1 MTGVC
6 DLHTVASMKPSLFS
20 LIRFFAANW
29 KTFLT
34 ILTVAMDAVLEQNSK
49 RSKNGT
55 KREAA
60 FDLVR
65 EVVPDKIG
73 NNWVNLGIELA
84 LALLRSRGV
93 IPA

>member
-1 MTGVC
+1 
-6 DLHTVASMKPSLFS
+6 MKPSLFS
-20 LIRFFAANW
+20 IIRFFTANW

-34 ILTVAMDAVLEQNSK
+34 ILTVSIDAVLEQNSK
-49 RSKNGT
+49 RSKNSS

-65 EVVPDKIG
+65 EVVPDKVG

-84 LALLRSRGV
+84 LAILRSKGV
-93 IPA
+93 LA